1 MPVTIKV
8 VVERRPAIPN
18 ASALAKL
25 QATAAANHL
34 RDALI
39 NGYYPD
45 TMDARPRKGDGNA
58 QGYDTGKL
66 ARGLQ
71 VKSAGSTRTEA
82 AFAIVPSAD
91 RRMLGEPRPEYG
103 GRSFVD
109 KFRIITLDGAVQDV
123 LAEAA
128 AEYMR
133 SLR

>member
-1 MPVTIKV
+1 MSYSVRVIAPRKP
-8 VVERRPAIPN
+8 ELPN

-25 QATAAANHL
+25 QATKARDHL

-39 NGYYPD
+39 NGYYPG

-82 AFAIVPSAD
+82 AYAIEPGPD
-91 RRMLGEPRPEYG
+91 RKMLAEPRPEYG
-103 GRSFVD
+103 GRTFVD

-128 AEYMR
+128 AEYMET
-133 SLR
+133 LR